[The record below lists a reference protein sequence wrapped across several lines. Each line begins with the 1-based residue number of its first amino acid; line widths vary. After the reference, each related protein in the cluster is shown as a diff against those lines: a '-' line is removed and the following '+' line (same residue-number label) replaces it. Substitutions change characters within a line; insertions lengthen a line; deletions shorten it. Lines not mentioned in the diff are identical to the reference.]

1 MGGQQQEVETKP
13 TPQAF
18 GSSGGKFHLAKKISA
33 MMPEHKTYVEPY
45 AGGAAVYFYKEPAE
59 KEVLND
65 MDKEIAFA
73 YRFIRDMTS
82 QEYESLKRK
91 NWVIS
96 RATFDRVKNMKPT
109 NDLDRFYKFYY
120 TKKGSFAAAGTSV
133 HVGGLGKTIGI
144 ERLPR
149 VQQRLKGVAI
159 GAADALKMIDKY
171 DTRNTLFYL
180 DPPYPGTSP
189 IGGNA
194 PDFTQGDL
202 AKLVDRLKRVRGK
215 FILSMDRISA
225 KTFPKWM
232 NTTRILSKTADHHHG
247 GLGPNRVEVL
257 GSNFQLQ
264 KSQRRLKRRH
274 NGHRKV
280 YHSLVV
286 SR

>member
-1 MGGQQQEVETKP
+1 METETKP

-18 GSSGGKFHLAKKISA
+18 GSSGGKFHLAKKISSL
-33 MMPEHKTYVEPY
+33 MPEHKTYVEPY

-73 YRFIRDMTS
+73 YRFIRDMTP
-82 QEYESLKRK
+82 QQYEALKRK

-96 RATFDRVKNMKPT
+96 RGTFDKVKKMKPES
-109 NDLDRFYKFYY
+109 DVDRFYKFYY

-159 GAADALKMIDKY
+159 GADDALKMIAKY
-171 DTRNTLFYL
+171 DSKNTLFYL

-202 AKLVDRLKRVRGK
+202 AKLVDRLKRVKGK
-215 FILSMDRISA
+215 FILSMDRVSA
-225 KTFPKWM
+225 KTFPNWM
-232 NTTRILSKTADHHHG
+232 KTTRILSKTADHHHG
-247 GLGPNRVEVL
+247 GLGPNRVEVIAT
-257 GSNFQLQ
+257 NF
-264 KSQRRLKRRH
+264 KIFPNQRRLKRNNGRRRH
-274 NGHRKV
+274 NTYGSV
-280 YHSLVV
+280 VV
-286 SR
+286 SRL